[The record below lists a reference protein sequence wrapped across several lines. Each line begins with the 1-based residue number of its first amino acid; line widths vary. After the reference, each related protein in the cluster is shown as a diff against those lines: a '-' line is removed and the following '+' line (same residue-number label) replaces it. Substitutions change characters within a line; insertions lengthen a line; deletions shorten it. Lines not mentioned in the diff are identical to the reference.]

1 MRGGKATLCVGAKMC
16 MQKMCK
22 RCAKC
27 RRILLFIC
35 KLKEYVICDSQKISF
50 GSKSIDFPS
59 WIRGKCRGKS
69 RWRKSAERMGVV
81 SSVSSPNQASTSEAY
96 PVLEAIEAWRSWR
109 FLKSTVLTP
118 LLHDCFEELLVVLHF
133 PHERLQIA
141 CVEVMSKVVGLEDL
155 RFFIGICPGVE
166 RPSDG
171 FHLIHL
177 GVTKPIICGI
187 RHICLWLLLKLRDWG
202 GFLWQGQ
209 GAGARALAGWK
220 TWRGVAW
227 RHSCC
232 SQGTKIFWGTNGCEV
247 ANRTRN
253 IIFWDHQGQVSKPW
267 CSIKIGVENH
277 DKVRT
282 LPQTGWS
289 QTQCRR
295 LEWLYAVT
303 QLFPQSSSTCRT
315 FST

>member
-1 MRGGKATLCVGAKMC
+1 
-16 MQKMCK
+16 MCK

-35 KLKEYVICDSQKISF
+35 KFEGIWRNHLWFPKNQLRQQIHRLSILDS
-50 GSKSIDFPS
+50 
-59 WIRGKCRGKS
+59 
-69 RWRKSAERMGVV
+69 RKMPRKKPLAHAERMGVV

-96 PVLEAIEAWRSWR
+96 PVPEAIKTWRSWR

-141 CVEVMSKVVGLEDL
+141 CVEVMGKVVGLEDL

-187 RHICLWLLLKLRDWG
+187 RHICRLLLKLRDWG

-209 GAGARALAGWK
+209 AAGAQALAGWK

-289 QTQCRR
+289 QTQCRMALR
-295 LEWLYAVT
+295 SHTA
-303 QLFPQSSSTCRT
+303 FSSVFKHLSN
-315 FST
+315 F